1 MEGEG
6 DSCCP
11 YRFGCC
17 KRVDDRAGDR
27 AILGTSSSIVGGG
40 DGRGVVAG
48 TAQGRS
54 FFRCPS
60 AAFKSLQGEADS
72 DRDGTM
78 HRLHRWDIEAM
89 GRNR

>member
-17 KRVDDRAGDR
+17 KRVNDRVGDR

-60 AAFKSLQGEADS
+60 AAFITIKWLEGDNAGE
-72 DRDGTM
+72 GKGEG
-78 HRLHRWDIEAM
+78 RW
-89 GRNR
+89 